1 LPVLNE
7 GISVGSEKETV
18 VIVFAAIVPVIAFV
32 GVIAA
37 VALPAYQD
45 YTTRVRLADVMVS
58 TDTVIAAV
66 KEYALSEQQWPLDNS
81 VLGIKT
87 NSTNEYVNS
96 VIVDQGVIYV
106 ELSPESGT
114 NGVFILVP
122 TYDDSGFSWSCN
134 ESTVLA
140 SQLPVQCN

>member
-1 LPVLNE
+1 MPVLNE

-66 KEYALSEQQWPLDNS
+66 KEYALSEQQWPLDNI

-87 NSTNEYVNS
+87 NSTNKYVNS

-140 SQLPVQCN
+140 VLTS